1 MEQSGQCG
9 KVRWVTLDRGRLIH
23 ASMRVRF
30 APKATDVL
38 RRRGRQ
44 PVGRLAEDPERA
56 VARPLAIALA
66 ILGKRDACLRDRR
79 RRQTPLSDL
88 GGVIGRHAF
97 PQKLARR
104 STAKTPPL
112 GDHGGVS
119 ALGTQRKHPSEHG
132 TQTRHSDEEARNH
145 DHHSGDEYSQ
155 AGKQQKVAQEYMH
168 TPASPYLPPMLGHYD
183 ISSYC
188 PWFDA

>member
-1 MEQSGQCG
+1 MQ
-9 KVRWVTLDRGRLIH
+9 
-23 ASMRVRF
+23 VRF

-79 RRQTPLSDL
+79 RRQTPLSGL
-88 GGVIGRHAF
+88 GGLSGGTLSHRSWREGQQQKPRHWATVAGF
-97 PQKLARR
+97 LR
-104 STAKTPPL
+104 SVHR
-112 GDHGGVS
+112 GS
-119 ALGTQRKHPSEHG
+119 IHPSTTLRHD

-145 DHHSGDEYSQ
+145 DHHSGDEESQ

-168 TPASPYLPPMLGHYD
+168 TPASPYLPPMLSDYD
-183 ISSYC
+183 ISSHC

>member
-1 MEQSGQCG
+1 MQ
-9 KVRWVTLDRGRLIH
+9 
-23 ASMRVRF
+23 VRF

-79 RRQTPLSDL
+79 RRQTPLSGL
-88 GGVIGRHAF
+88 GGLSGGTLSHRSWREGQQQKPRHWATVAGF
-97 PQKLARR
+97 LR
-104 STAKTPPL
+104 SVHR
-112 GDHGGVS
+112 GS
-119 ALGTQRKHPSEHG
+119 IHPSTTLRHD

-145 DHHSGDEYSQ
+145 DHHSGDEESQ

-168 TPASPYLPPMLGHYD
+168 TPASPYIPPMLGHYD

>member
-56 VARPLAIALA
+56 VRGGSRARSPSLASGMLA
-66 ILGKRDACLRDRR
+66 FATAAVVKPRSAVWAGLSGGTLSHRSWREGQQQKPRHWATVAGFLRSVHRGSIDPSTTLRHDTQMRR
-79 RRQTPLSDL
+79 
-88 GGVIGRHAF
+88 
-97 PQKLARR
+97 LATTITIPVM
-104 STAKTPPL
+104 STAKQENSRRSLRSICILPPPL
-112 GDHGGVS
+112 
-119 ALGTQRKHPSEHG
+119 TF
-132 TQTRHSDEEARNH
+132 
-145 DHHSGDEYSQ
+145 
-155 AGKQQKVAQEYMH
+155 
-168 TPASPYLPPMLGHYD
+168 PP
-183 ISSYC
+183 C
-188 PWFDA
+188 